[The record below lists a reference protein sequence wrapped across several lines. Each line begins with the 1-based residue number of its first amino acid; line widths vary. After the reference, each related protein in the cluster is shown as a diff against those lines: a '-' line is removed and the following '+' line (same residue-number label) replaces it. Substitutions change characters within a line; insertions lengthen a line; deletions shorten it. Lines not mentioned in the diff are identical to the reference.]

1 MKGPF
6 ECGIHALIAADHHES
21 CLFHLSLEEDKR
33 VKTQRIR
40 QPSKEASA
48 VGLSPSG
55 FNVQSFD
62 WLCLQRWLVGKKSK
76 CLCREAQAV

>member
-1 MKGPF
+1 MPF
-6 ECGIHALIAADHHES
+6 PSVVPVSERSDGERGGW
-21 CLFHLSLEEDKR
+21 SLEEDKR

-55 FNVQSFD
+55 FSVQSFD
-62 WLCLQRWLVGKKSK
+62 WLSLQRWLVGKKSK